1 MQALWQ
7 RVLRLR
13 PYRAFSHFTD
23 VGGSTL
29 SAGMSYQALFAVFAA
44 LWVGFGV
51 LGILLRGRPEL
62 LDTIITQINIL
73 VPGLVGTGN
82 DTNAAVKLDVL
93 LESRTFDWLNLVAGA
108 SLIWVVLGW
117 FTSTRRSIRLIF
129 DLEVKQY
136 RNAILL
142 KLRDFALAIGFFI
155 ALLVSAALTVLS
167 SNLTDFLFSLFG
179 ADPDSW
185 LFGWL
190 GALARYGALYLFDVL
205 VLVAIH
211 WFLAEVEVP
220 FWPLL
225 RGAALGGAAL
235 FGIKLLG
242 SALLGGA
249 TSTPLLATFAVFVGL
264 LLWFNLVCRILLL
277 TSAWIATG
285 QDASLGLPQEEPD
298 RAETERSGSP

>member
-1 MQALWQ
+1 MQELWQ

-51 LGILLRGRPEL
+51 LGITLRGHTEL
-62 LDTIITQINIL
+62 LDTIVTQINTL
-73 VPGLVGTGN
+73 VPGLVGTG
-82 DTNAAVKLDVL
+82 DETNAAVKIDVL
-93 LESRTFDWLNLVAGA
+93 LESRSITWLSVVAGA
-108 SLIWVVLGW
+108 SLLWVVLGW

-129 DLEVKQY
+129 GLEVKQY
-136 RNAILL
+136 RNALLL
-142 KLRDFALAIGFFI
+142 KLRDFVLAIGFFI
-155 ALLVSAALTVLS
+155 ALLVSAALTVMS
-167 SNLTDFLFSLFG
+167 SGLTDFLFSLFG

-190 GALARYGALYLFDVL
+190 GAFARYGALYLFDVL

-211 WFLAEVEVP
+211 WFLAEVSVP
-220 FWPLL
+220 FWSLL
-225 RGAALGGAAL
+225 RGAALGGVAL
-235 FGIKLLG
+235 FGIKVLG

-249 TSTPLLATFAVFVGL
+249 TSNPVIATFAVFVGL
-264 LLWFNLVCRILLL
+264 LLWFNIVCRILLL
-277 TSAWIATG
+277 TSSWIATG
-285 QDASLGLPQEEPD
+285 LDPSLGLPQEEPV
-298 RAETERSGSP
+298 RSEE